1 MNKVT
6 NLRKRA
12 IELERGEYKYYD
24 RAIGL
29 ERGEYKYYDI
39 EKKLEIKSD

>member
-6 NLRKRA
+6 NLRK
-12 IELERGEYKYYD
+12 

>member
-12 IELERGEYKYYD
+12 IGLERGEYKYYD

-29 ERGEYKYYDI
+29 ERGEYKCT

>member
-12 IELERGEYKYYD
+12 IGLERGEYKYYD

-29 ERGEYKYYDI
+29 ECGEYKCT